1 MEMIIKMA
9 PFVIGL
15 IGVLVAV
22 WRFMVEMPRGRQG
35 NLRDEY
41 KFFKDF
47 LSDLKAH
54 PDMHPFLMEK
64 GYQAVSGG
72 AEVSGAEMEYILQLH
87 GSVEALRKFVSGRR
101 YLDFYT
107 TRTDQKIKFKRKYL
121 NNWTRFW
128 RKWSYAGVYFT
139 CSSIAVSPLL
149 LPGLK
154 LMSPENTLVSLILT
168 LPVFFPIAIMA
179 LRAAVR
185 INNAESLIKSQVRVS
200 SIRES

>member
-1 MEMIIKMA
+1 MEMLIKVA

-15 IGVLVAV
+15 IGVHVAA
-22 WRFMVEMPRGRQG
+22 WRFMVEMHRGRQG

-87 GSVEALRKFVSGRR
+87 SAVEALRKFVSGRR

-107 TRTDQKIKFKRKYL
+107 TSTDQKIKFKRKYL
-121 NNWTRFW
+121 NTWTRFW
-128 RKWSYAGVYFT
+128 RKWLYAGVYFI
-139 CSSIAVSPLL
+139 CASIAVSPLL

-154 LMSPENTLVSLILT
+154 LMSSEDALVSLILT

>member
-1 MEMIIKMA
+1 MEMLIKIS
-9 PFVIGL
+9 PFIVGL

-41 KFFKDF
+41 KFFREF

-54 PDMHPFLMEK
+54 PDMHPFLIEK

-87 GSVEALRKFVSGRR
+87 SSVEALRKFVSGRR

-107 TRTDQKIKFKRKYL
+107 TVTDQKIKFKQKYSK
-121 NNWTRFW
+121 NWTRRW
-128 RKWSYAGVYFT
+128 RKWSYAAVYFI

-154 LMSPENTLVSLILT
+154 LMSPERTLAALILT
-168 LPVFFPIAIMA
+168 LPLFFPIAIMA
-179 LRAAVR
+179 LKAAVR
-185 INNAESLIKSQVRVS
+185 INNAESLIKNQVRCS
-200 SIRES
+200 SIHQS

>member
-1 MEMIIKMA
+1 MEMLIKVA

-15 IGVLVAV
+15 IGVLVAA
-22 WRFMVEMPRGRQG
+22 WRFMVEMHRGRQG

-87 GSVEALRKFVSGRR
+87 SAVEALRKFVSGRR

-107 TRTDQKIKFKRKYL
+107 TSTDQKIKFKRKYL

-128 RKWSYAGVYFT
+128 RKWAYAGVYFI

-154 LMSPENTLVSLILT
+154 LMSPEKTLVSLILT
-168 LPVFFPIAIMA
+168 LSVFFPIAIMA

-200 SIRES
+200 SIHES

>member
-47 LSDLKAH
+47 LADLKAH

-107 TRTDQKIKFKRKYL
+107 TSTDQKIKFKRKYL

-128 RKWSYAGVYFT
+128 RKWAYAGVYFI

-154 LMSPENTLVSLILT
+154 LMSPEKTLVSLILT
-168 LPVFFPIAIMA
+168 LSVFFPIAIMA

-185 INNAESLIKSQVRVS
+185 INNAESLIKSQVRVF
-200 SIRES
+200 SIHES